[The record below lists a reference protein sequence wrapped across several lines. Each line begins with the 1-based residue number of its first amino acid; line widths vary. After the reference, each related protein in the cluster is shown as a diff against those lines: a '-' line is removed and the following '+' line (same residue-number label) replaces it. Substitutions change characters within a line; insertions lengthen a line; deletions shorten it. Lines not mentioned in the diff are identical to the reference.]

1 MDGYVLSRKARVCVG
16 IELTCP
22 MEENIEKWHTAKWE
36 KYQELV
42 TEATSNRW
50 TFHLM
55 VLEVGARGWISPGFT
70 SNMMKL
76 GFDSQEVLMLSRR
89 LRMLARKCS
98 YVIWINR
105 FNRNFEPWRLAE
117 ATEMRLEVDRK
128 HTKPTSGLAA
138 RNAEVG
144 GGWIARSPQAGVS
157 DRPHDSLRHQVLESG
172 GASRLERLPRRNKYE
187 WRKSE
192 GSSFSASAGFSN
204 APPSPLGQ
212 ERKAR
217 WIPVTA
223 SNVEDSKSLIKSL
236 IRSEFKRKTKCR
248 ADIKSLIKSLIKS
261 EREIPSEIKGSSSGS
276 ALERNEAAGND
287 MPLFTKNKTPN
298 RKSVWTA
305 YYWMI
310 SLRKLSI

>member
-1 MDGYVLSRKARVCVG
+1 
-16 IELTCP
+16 
-22 MEENIEKWHTAKWE
+22 
-36 KYQELV
+36 
-42 TEATSNRW
+42 
-50 TFHLM
+50 
-55 VLEVGARGWISPGFT
+55 
-70 SNMMKL
+70 
-76 GFDSQEVLMLSRR
+76 
-89 LRMLARKCS
+89 MLARKCS

-128 HTKPTSGLAA
+128 HTKLTSGLAA

-144 GGWIARSPQAGVS
+144 GGWTARSPQAGVS
-157 DRPHDSLRHQVLESG
+157 DRPHDSLRHHHRHHQVPESG
-172 GASRLERLPRRNKYE
+172 GASRLERRPRRNKYE

-192 GSSFSASAGFSN
+192 GSSFSASAGFFN

-236 IRSEFKRKTKCR
+236 IRSEFKRETR
-248 ADIKSLIKSLIKS
+248 SGADIKSLIKSLIKS

-276 ALERNEAAGND
+276 GSGEERGRRQRHAPVHQERDPKPQKRVDSILLDDIAA
-287 MPLFTKNKTPN
+287 
-298 RKSVWTA
+298 
-305 YYWMI
+305 
-310 SLRKLSI
+310 